1 MSSLLILVNGFLTTV
16 CVLKLVGS
24 GLKLGI
30 YSYSLLVE
38 KAFGKTSRIILDV
51 MIAATQFS
59 FSISHFTFE
68 VESLKSTVDSIFEVN
83 SSRASFAIAICC
95 IIIPISWVRDI
106 GKFSFA
112 FMVGNFIILLT
123 ICIVV
128 YTV

>member
-1 MSSLLILVNGFLTTV
+1 MSSLLILLNGFLTTV

-38 KAFGKTSRIILDV
+38 KAFGKKSRIVLDV

-68 VESLKSTVDSIFEVN
+68 VESLKSTFDSI
-83 SSRASFAIAICC
+83 
-95 IIIPISWVRDI
+95 
-106 GKFSFA
+106 
-112 FMVGNFIILLT
+112 L
-123 ICIVV
+123 
-128 YTV
+128 